1 MVNSMDNLIL
11 HVQVNWTL
19 VLLLEKLLLGKS
31 ARVGF
36 LEEAQN
42 NNATFLKKR
51 LLEHKKTGSFWDSDA
66 HTKTKTFATMRKNVT
81 SIKAAKFLVDPEVLF
96 HRISAVSK
104 QRDNLQDVLSHE
116 LASAPQALFHSD
128 GTMQKLPK
136 LSQKKNYQK
145 SHFQTFDGLGRMLL
159 QKILVLLLGPLDVY
173 IGI

>member
-51 LLEHKKTGSFWDSDA
+51 LLEHKKKTASFWDSDA

-81 SIKAAKFLVDPEVLF
+81 SIRAAKFLVDPEVLF

-136 LSQKKNYQK
+136 LSQKKK
-145 SHFQTFDGLGRMLL
+145 LP
-159 QKILVLLLGPLDVY
+159 KISLPN
-173 IGI
+173 I